1 MYWVQIEHQLEDLI
15 SLTFLH
21 TRNHL
26 FIIFGYKKIFNDI
39 LIHFYG
45 KFESVIVFK
54 SKCVKELIIFDF
66 FPDIFYCL
74 HTQYTNKEDV
84 VAQEAGVT
92 IYYLSSRHFNTI
104 ECDERN

>member
-1 MYWVQIEHQLEDLI
+1 MKIE
-15 SLTFLH
+15 
-21 TRNHL
+21 
-26 FIIFGYKKIFNDI
+26 
-39 LIHFYG
+39 

-54 SKCVKELIIFDF
+54 NICAKELIIFDF